1 MLHGVGY
8 VVGCF
13 ISILLWKLDRTK
25 IIYII
30 NNFLKKIIKF
40 KVLIQIFYLVVVL
53 ILVSILGS
61 LHNNELYNFITAF
74 IIIDVS
80 NTERKNLNLKEKA
93 HFYDSM
99 SIISRSLL
107 CGFIAPLFIILL
119 LGNNFA
125 IAYMIIYNL
134 YCVDN
139 YPAIK
144 FIFIILSL
152 IPAFF
157 THLLLYVIYL
167 VRNKKTAI
175 NFKGDYLANC
185 FTRPLLN
192 LDIFGAY
199 IESVNFYYHFNEE
212 DMYYIKSYGEY
223 SNKIDEVCIK
233 DYLSVSY
240 GICMVIFL
248 IFFLALR
255 LL

>member
-13 ISILLWKLDRTK
+13 VSILLWKFDRTK
-25 IIYII
+25 IIDII
-30 NNFLKKIIKF
+30 NSFFKKIIK
-40 KVLIQIFYLVVVL
+40 VNILLQIFYLAMIA

-61 LHNNELYNFITAF
+61 LHSNELYNFITAF

-80 NTERKNLNLKEKA
+80 NSERKNLNLKERA
-93 HFYDSM
+93 HFYESM

-125 IAYMIIYNL
+125 IAYMLIYNL

-139 YPAIK
+139 YSVIK

-157 THLLLYVIYL
+157 THLFLYTIYL
-167 VRNKKTAI
+167 VRNKKATI
-175 NFKGDYLANC
+175 NFKGDYLSNC

-199 IESVNFYYHFNEE
+199 IESVNFYYHFNED
-212 DMYYIKSYGEY
+212 DMHYIKSYGEY
-223 SNKIDEVCIK
+223 TNKIDEVCIK

-240 GICMVIFL
+240 GICIVIFL
-248 IFFLALR
+248 IFFLVLR
-255 LL
+255 IL